1 MLTRKA
7 PIAVAAL
14 ALALTGCASQG
25 SAGLKSANGPEAQ
38 GGTTAQNGTDA
49 AADAA
54 AQAAS
59 PFYIDPTSNPAVWAK
74 KNPRDSRAAAI
85 KKSIATKPMAKWFG
99 NWNAN
104 IGKDV
109 SAYVGA
115 AAKAKKTPI
124 LVAYNITDRDCK
136 GASQGGAGSAAAYRT
151 WISKFATAIGKRSAV
166 VVIEPDAVAQLDCL
180 PKAAQKTRTALL
192 KYATQQLK
200 AKAPK
205 ARAYLDGGNAKWI
218 APATMAS
225 RLNAAGLKDV
235 RGFAVNVS
243 NFYTTAQSVAYA
255 KKVNSSLKAKSGY
268 ARRYIVDTSRNGKG
282 AIAGQWC
289 NPAGRKLGTTS
300 RTGGTSGAEY
310 LLWIKVPGDSDGPCG
325 VGAGIPAG
333 TFSPA
338 LAGRL
343 IKGS

>member
-1 MLTRKA
+1 VLTRKA

-14 ALALTGCASQG
+14 ALTALTGCTSQG
-25 SAGLKSANGPEAQ
+25 SAGLKSAAGPEAQ
-38 GGTTAQNGTDA
+38 GGTGTGIDA
-49 AADAA
+49 AV
-54 AQAAS
+54 QAAS
-59 PFYIDPTSNPAVWAK
+59 PFYVDPTSNPAVWVK

-85 KKSIATKPMAKWFG
+85 KKSIASQPMAKWFG
-99 NWNAN
+99 NWNSN
-104 IGKDV
+104 ISKDV

-115 AAKAKKTPI
+115 AAKAKKTPV

-136 GASQGGAGSAAAYRT
+136 GASQGGAGSPAAYRT
-151 WISKFATAIGKRSAV
+151 WITKFATAIGKRNAI

-180 PKAAQKTRTALL
+180 PKGAQKTRTALL

-205 ARAYLDGGNAKWI
+205 AKAYLDGGNAKWI
-218 APATMAS
+218 APATMAA
-225 RLNAAGLKDV
+225 RLNAAGLKNV

-243 NFYTTAQSVAYA
+243 NFYTTAQSVTYA
-255 KKVNSSLKAKSGY
+255 KKVNGSLKAKNGY
-268 ARRYIVDTSRNGKG
+268 TRKFIVDTSRNGKG

-289 NPAGRKLGTTS
+289 NPAGRKLGVTS

-310 LLWIKVPGDSDGPCG
+310 LLWIKVPGDSDGSCG

-338 LAGRL
+338 LATRL